1 MGGFKNIELNE
12 FIVDAILMEIIDKII
27 SCCNIMV
34 EDCVANWDKI
44 RNDEEEIRDYLL
56 ENYLANNLVRRR
68 VGLTRF
74 LFDAEVR
81 ERKLDSQKYGNVD
94 IKILVCPNSFI
105 DTRAYFVIECKRI
118 DGSSTLNNK
127 YIDEGVCRFV
137 SPTAYYTTY
146 ENRNIMFGFIVKKID
161 IIDNVGKINLIQKSR
176 TELTIIEDLTKKL
189 DNVYTG
195 KYKYC
200 HNDIT
205 LYHIFHDFSKI
216 IDIQ

>member
-34 EDCVANWDKI
+34 EDCVANGDKI
-44 RNDEEEIRDYLL
+44 RDDEEEIRDYLL
-56 ENYLANNLVRRR
+56 ENYLANNLVRRK

-74 LFDAEVR
+74 LFQAEVR
-81 ERKLDSQKYGNVD
+81 ERKLGSQKYGNVD
-94 IKILVCPNSFI
+94 IKILIQPNSFE

-118 DGSSTLNNK
+118 DGLSTLNKK
-127 YIDEGVCRFV
+127 YIDEGVYRFV
-137 SPTAYYTTY
+137 GPTAYYTTY

-189 DNVYTG
+189 DNVYTS

-200 HNDIT
+200 YNDIT

-216 IDIQ
+216 IDI

>member
-1 MGGFKNIELNE
+1 MGGLKNRKLNE
-12 FIVDAILMEIIDKII
+12 SLVDAILMEIIDKIL

-34 EDCVANWDKI
+34 DDCVANGDKV

-56 ENYLANNLVRRR
+56 ENYLANNSVRRK

-74 LFDAEVR
+74 LFQAEVR
-81 ERKLDSQKYGNVD
+81 ERKLGSQKYGNID
-94 IKILVCPNSFI
+94 IKILIQPNSFE

-118 DGSSTLNNK
+118 DGSSILNKK
-127 YIDEGVCRFV
+127 YIDDGVYRFV
-137 SPTAYYTTY
+137 GPTAYYTTY

-161 IIDNVGKINLIQKSR
+161 VIDNVGKINLIQRSK
-176 TELTIIEDLTKKL
+176 TELSIIEDFTKKL
-189 DNVYTG
+189 NNVYTG

-216 IDIQ
+216 IDI